1 MTRNHFIGLVLAA
14 AALAF
19 SPLILAQTAQHA
31 AVAKS
36 KAASATPDFS
46 GVWFIP
52 QYHRSLL
59 PNEDAPLQPWAQ
71 ALLKQRDLEN
81 EKADPDTG
89 PDPTER
95 CIPPGVPRIM
105 LQPFPWEII
114 HARDRVVMI
123 FEYQSLVRQ
132 IFTDGRGHPKDLDPT
147 YMGHSIGRYEGDAL
161 VVDTIGFNDKTWLD
175 PMGLPHSDA
184 LHVVERLRR
193 TAHDTLEV
201 NYTIDDLKAYT
212 KTWTAQKIFKLKP
225 DWQIKEYVCAENN
238 EVR

>member
-1 MTRNHFIGLVLAA
+1 VRNHFMGLVLA

-19 SPLILAQTAQHA
+19 SPVTLAQTAQHSGS
-31 AVAKS
+31 AKTR
-36 KAASATPDFS
+36 AASGTPDFS
-46 GVWFIP
+46 GVWFISE
-52 QYHRSLL
+52 YRRNLL
-59 PNEDAPLQPWAQ
+59 PKEDPPFQPWAEA
-71 ALLKQRDLEN
+71 ALKARDLEN
-81 EKADPDTG
+81 AQADPDSG

-105 LQPFPWEII
+105 LQPFPWEIV

-147 YMGHSIGRYEGDAL
+147 YMGHSIGRYEGDTL

-175 PMGLPHSDA
+175 PMGLPHSGA
-184 LHVVERLRR
+184 LHVVERIRR
-193 TAHDTLEV
+193 IDHVTLEV
-201 NYTIDDLKAYT
+201 VYTIDDPKAYT
-212 KTWTAQKIFKLKP
+212 KPWTAQKIFKLKP